1 MTQHRKTTQQRL
13 ERFAETCRTDD
24 QATLSDA
31 LRSGLRDHH
40 YLLVARAAE
49 ICAERL
55 LYGLENE
62 LKAAWRRLL
71 KDAAKRDRQCTA
83 KTAIAR
89 ALVTLDSQDATFFIE
104 GLGYR
109 QYEPAYGGS
118 VDTAADQRSAC
129 ALGLVGTA
137 YPRAIAALAELLAD
151 PEPGARIGAV
161 RAIACT
167 APLPAEALL
176 RFKALSGDPEPEVIG
191 ECLSALLQVGEED
204 AVELVAGFLR
214 PGDADLQLMAAL
226 ALGESRLPEALAALR
241 DCFEGVLVAADL
253 QQVLVRGA
261 VLHRGDAAFDW
272 LLAVAENESQTKA
285 RLVIEEL
292 AVYRGRD
299 QLRQR
304 LEAVLEGR
312 QPVAPVRGP
321 LAEGLR
327 SLGGAPLLR
336 LGSPRLHRQQPPQ

>member
-1 MTQHRKTTQQRL
+1 MTRQRDTTQQRL
-13 ERFAETCRTDD
+13 DRFARTCRTDD
-24 QATLSDA
+24 QTALTNA
-31 LRSGLRDHH
+31 LRGGLRDRH

-49 ICAERL
+49 VCAERL

-62 LKAAWRRLL
+62 LKAAWQRLL

-137 YPRAIAALAELLAD
+137 YPRAVVALAELLAD

-261 VLHRGDAAFDW
+261 VLHRSDAAFDW
-272 LLAVAENESQTKA
+272 LLTVAENESPSKA
-285 RLVIEEL
+285 GLVIEEL

-299 QLRQR
+299 ELRQR
-304 LEAVLEGR
+304 LETVLKE
-312 QPVAPVRGP
+312 RGD
-321 LAEGLR
+321 AG
-327 SLGGAPLLR
+327 LLR
-336 LGSPRLHRQQPPQ
+336 VFEDHWRQD